1 MSSPSATGHFDV
13 AYVAR
18 LARLQLSAAERD
30 RFQAQLDQILS
41 HVDELKQVDVAGVEP
56 TAHAIPVRNI
66 FRADEPRSSLEHDA
80 VIDNAPRQKAGQFFV
95 PKIIE

>member
-1 MSSPSATGHFDV
+1 MDV

-18 LARLQLSAAERD
+18 LARLKLSDAERA
-30 RFQAQLDQILS
+30 RFQAQLDNILS
-41 HVDELKQVDVAGVEP
+41 HVDELRQVDVSGVEP

-66 FRADEPRSSLEHDA
+66 FRADVPVASLDHDA

>member
-1 MSSPSATGHFDV
+1 MDV

-18 LARLQLSAAERD
+18 LARLKLSDAERVK
-30 RFQAQLDQILS
+30 FQAQLDNILS
-41 HVDELKQVDVAGVEP
+41 HVDELRQVDISGVEP
-56 TAHAIPVRNI
+56 TAHAIPVCNI
-66 FRADEPRSSLEHDA
+66 FREDVPSASLDHDV